1 MKSGLFKTLKMLDLN
16 GSDVVSLFHQTS
28 DKKLLGRNGE
38 GIKFLTEFKT

>member
-1 MKSGLFKTLKMLDLN
+1 MISSLLKPLKTLDLY

-38 GIKFLTEFKT
+38 GLKFLTEFEN